1 MIPSEDQHLT
11 QPTTDR
17 RRLLTFTYGDYL
29 FNGVQAHQVTIATA
43 DDCAECAYAIAITCF
58 DLRFVCVCS
67 CDRFEYAFPPS
78 VVTCVRT
85 DLDMTVSSP
94 CANEHILSF
103 AVDSDKRMCGKVRV
117 WDKAHVISVQM
128 VSCESPQAVS

>member
-1 MIPSEDQHLT
+1 MIPSEDQHLA

-29 FNGVQAHQVTIATA
+29 FNGVDLSNRNESVDTELVQAHQVTIATA
-43 DDCAECAYAIAITCF
+43 DDCAECAYAIAITRL

-67 CDRFEYAFPPS
+67 CDRFEYVFPPS

-85 DLDMTVSSP
+85 DLDMTVLSP
-94 CANEHILSF
+94 SANEHILSF
-103 AVDSDKRMCGKVRV
+103 AVDSDKRMCGK
-117 WDKAHVISVQM
+117 
-128 VSCESPQAVS
+128 